1 MDEQEV
7 EEKPV
12 APPTIA
18 KKPEPELDADGNE
31 VEEESPTFESADYGE
46 DGVDPDKLPEWA
58 DGALDPDLKI
68 PPDTQVTFIRF
79 KAEWTRR
86 KSKGDR
92 IIVVWPITVKEEKIA
107 YKRSRGDSS
116 EVVDQ
121 LTMMAIRCIDG
132 QKVTP
137 ERHAMDCG
145 QLWMDLGV
153 ACVQMLRNWYAR
165 THSLPMEQKMD
176 FFGNCIVVRS
186 AVAG

>member
-12 APPTIA
+12 APPSLA
-18 KKPEPELDADGNE
+18 ERSDDD
-31 VEEESPTFESADYGE
+31 EETESPTFESADYGE
-46 DGVDPDKLPEWA
+46 DGVDQDKLPEWA
-58 DGALDPDLKI
+58 AEALPVDMKI

-79 KAEWTRR
+79 KGEWTRR

-92 IIVVWPITVKEEKIA
+92 ILVLWPITVKEEKIA
-107 YKRSRGDSS
+107 YKRARGDSS

-121 LTMMAIRCIDG
+121 LTMMSIRCIDG
-132 QKVTP
+132 VKVTP

-145 QLWMDLGV
+145 QLWMDLGI

-176 FFGNCIVVRS
+176 FFGNCIAVRS